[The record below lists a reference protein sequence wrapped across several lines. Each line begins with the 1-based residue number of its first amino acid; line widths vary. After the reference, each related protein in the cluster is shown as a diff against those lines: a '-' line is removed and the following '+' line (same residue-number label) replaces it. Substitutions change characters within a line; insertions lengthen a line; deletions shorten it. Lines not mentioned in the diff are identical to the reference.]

1 MNKAHTFW
9 SAFWQGVAAPS
20 IFYSP
25 TVHTQ
30 MIECPSAH
38 RSDRDAM
45 RGDWE
50 RIGMDFRHV
59 IAREETNHASN

>member
-1 MNKAHTFW
+1 
-9 SAFWQGVAAPS
+9 
-20 IFYSP
+20 
-25 TVHTQ
+25 